1 MNPLQSTLTATIAK
15 EAAMTDTTANDR
27 REGYAD
33 GLSGKYQPR
42 RSAAYVA
49 ACWDAWKDAD
59 RLSLH
64 RAAAR
69 LGFWQRVICWL
80 RACLS

>member
-1 MNPLQSTLTATIAK
+1 MNPLIHTLATTIAK
-15 EAAMTDTTANDR
+15 EATMTAGTAQDR

-49 ACWDAWKDAD
+49 ACWNAWQDAD
-59 RLSLH
+59 RLSLP

-69 LGFWQRVICWL
+69 PGFWQRVICWL